1 MAKKIIGGVCV
12 FLCVCALLCSCNR
25 SVRSSLSLSV
35 PEPKRTSGSFSSFF
49 LTALNK
55 NARYGRITN
64 PEQSPYLYFEF
75 ETETAAALKDFLTS
89 SSYALELQIKA
100 ESSAGTKNTF
110 IAAFL
115 YDDDFTASGALKK
128 QLTDRA
134 AVRARIENACDFT
147 LSMGLKEAAV
157 SAGQAS
163 SRTQANAN
171 PGGTQNAALGQTQT
185 KTQALAVRGFM
196 LYAQV
201 PLKIQ
206 NVSIKKARYGWHK
219 ENSRLWCGFS
229 HEGGFIPAEL
239 LASSSAHAKGFEKT
253 VFSGVPAAK
262 KGERQ
267 TLKISLCSNGFDK
280 QAHTMQ
286 TNVDNNGRT
295 AAAEGPSAGGHAD
308 TALSSDKDSTAT
320 AVAKQNTVRFACG
333 GRRITVQR
341 SPANKQE
348 LTLDGCFVP
357 NGFNSIEF
365 VSGAQAVCGVTVEN
379 TEYEPLKPLTADPG
393 LILDWPQR
401 SWRQNAFE
409 LFSWESFPSVLIF
422 DCADYRIQDAF
433 FKRISFYA
441 EKKGYAGTLVPDTK
455 MSGMH
460 GFNAHDYRAETLSSF
475 FAKAEQEGFKLN
487 DFELL
492 LRDILYK
499 NGVIER
505 SAAGIR
511 AGNGAVL
518 SISRESPH
526 YLRTLFITHEGLHGI
541 YFTEKQ
547 FRQTADAAFDRLDK
561 NSRLFLKRYFEL
573 TPSLNYNTADEYLFK
588 NEFMAYTMQQRVENV
603 QNYFIDTLSYRK
615 AVSAAEPE
623 LCEYIR
629 ASKAA
634 SFVSAAHQMSGFL
647 YATWGIKAG
656 KIALVSI
663 E

>member
-1 MAKKIIGGVCV
+1 M
-12 FLCVCALLCSCNR
+12 
-25 SVRSSLSLSV
+25 
-35 PEPKRTSGSFSSFF
+35 
-49 LTALNK
+49 
-55 NARYGRITN
+55 
-64 PEQSPYLYFEF
+64 
-75 ETETAAALKDFLTS
+75 
-89 SSYALELQIKA
+89 
-100 ESSAGTKNTF
+100 
-110 IAAFL
+110 
-115 YDDDFTASGALKK
+115 
-128 QLTDRA
+128 
-134 AVRARIENACDFT
+134 
-147 LSMGLKEAAV
+147 
-157 SAGQAS
+157 
-163 SRTQANAN
+163 
-171 PGGTQNAALGQTQT
+171 
-185 KTQALAVRGFM
+185 
-196 LYAQV
+196 
-201 PLKIQ
+201 
-206 NVSIKKARYGWHK
+206 
-219 ENSRLWCGFS
+219 
-229 HEGGFIPAEL
+229 
-239 LASSSAHAKGFEKT
+239 
-253 VFSGVPAAK
+253 
-262 KGERQ
+262 
-267 TLKISLCSNGFDK
+267 
-280 QAHTMQ
+280 
-286 TNVDNNGRT
+286 
-295 AAAEGPSAGGHAD
+295 
-308 TALSSDKDSTAT
+308 
-320 AVAKQNTVRFACG
+320 
-333 GRRITVQR
+333 
-341 SPANKQE
+341 
-348 LTLDGCFVP
+348 
-357 NGFNSIEF
+357 
-365 VSGAQAVCGVTVEN
+365 
-379 TEYEPLKPLTADPG
+379 
-393 LILDWPQR
+393 
-401 SWRQNAFE
+401 
-409 LFSWESFPSVLIF
+409 WESFPSVLIF

-499 NGVIER
+499 NGIIER